1 MENTQRSSD
10 LSIAIMAGGK
20 SVRMGTEKALVPFRG
35 KTMIEH
41 VIGRVQGLSEDIFI
55 VTNKPDSFSGFG
67 YPLVSDIYQ
76 NCGPLGGIHT
86 ALHHLSKSYLLIV
99 ACDMP
104 WLERDLLKYMISVRA
119 EGDIVVPRWDKFSEP
134 LHAIYS
140 KTCLGPVADSLEA
153 GVLKVVG
160 LYGKVGVRYVE
171 RNEIQR
177 FDLLGRS
184 FANLNT
190 PKDIEDSESL

>member
-35 KTMIEH
+35 KAMIEH
-41 VIGRVQGLSEDIFI
+41 VIERVQGLSEDIFI
-55 VTNKPDSFSGFG
+55 VTNQPNSFTVFG
-67 YPLVSDIYQ
+67 YPMVSDIYQ

-119 EGDIVVPRWDKFSEP
+119 EGDIVVPRWDKFPEP

-140 KTCLGPVADSLEA
+140 KTCLGPVVDSLEA

-160 LYGKVGVRYVE
+160 FFGKVGVRYVE
-171 RNEIQR
+171 RDEIQR
-177 FDLLGRS
+177 FDPLGHS

>member
-1 MENTQRSSD
+1 MKNTKRATD

-20 SVRMGTEKALVPFRG
+20 SVRMGTDKAFVPFRG

-41 VIGRVQGLSEDIFI
+41 VIERVQGLSEDIFI
-55 VTNKPDSFSGFG
+55 VTNKPESFEVFGF
-67 YPLVSDIYQ
+67 PTVSDIYQ

-86 ALHHLSKSYLLIV
+86 ALHHLLSGHLLIV

-104 WLERDLLKYMISVRA
+104 WLERDLLDYMISVRA
-119 EGDIVVPRWDKFSEP
+119 EGDIVVPRWDKFPEP

-140 KTCLGPVADSLEA
+140 KTCQGPVEDSLDS

-160 LYGKVGVRYVE
+160 FYGKVTVRYVE
-171 RNEIQR
+171 RNEIER
-177 FDLLGRS
+177 FDPHGRS

-190 PKDIEDSESL
+190 PTDIEDAESY

>member
-10 LSIAIMAGGK
+10 LSIAIMAGGM
-20 SVRMGTEKALVPFRG
+20 SVRMGTDKALVPFRG

-41 VIGRVQGLSEDIFI
+41 VIERVQGLSEDIFI
-55 VTNKPDSFSGFG
+55 VTNKPDSFASFS
-67 YPLVSDIYQ
+67 YPTVSDIYQ

-86 ALHHLSKSYLLIV
+86 ALHHLSNSYLLIV

-104 WLERDLLKYMISVRA
+104 WLERDLLKYMISLRA
-119 EGDIVVPRWDKFSEP
+119 EGDIVVPRWGKFPEP
-134 LHAIYS
+134 LHAIYG
-140 KTCLGPVADSLEA
+140 KICLGPVEDSLEA

-160 LYGKVGVRYVE
+160 FYGKVSVRYVG
-171 RNEIQR
+171 RDEIRR
-177 FDLLGRS
+177 FDPLGRS

-190 PKDIEDSESL
+190 PKDIEEAESF